1 MDKKIVR
8 AKPFYD
14 DKKYLA
20 IFDDRMIIL
29 GAGGRVVYFKDVH
42 YIIFRENH
50 FALYT
55 NYKQQSYITVIM
67 KYMGMFDLPVPING
81 YYALKKYYEK
91 GVKTDGKDTVRL
103 FAIMAIM
110 FLMVFIIFI
119 TAFLITAS

>member
-29 GAGGRVVYFKDVH
+29 GAAGQVIYFKDVH
-42 YIIFRENH
+42 YIIFRNSS

-67 KYMGMFDLPVPING
+67 KHMGMFDLAVPING

-91 GVKTDGKDTVRL
+91 GIKTDGKDTVRL
-103 FAIMAIM
+103 FAIASIL

-119 TAFLITAS
+119 TAFLITA